1 MADLMQQAMEALKA
15 MKEQNISFDDLIPKD
30 TYGLVKNVIASLGQQ
45 AWINLGI
52 QPNPITKKIEK
63 DLKQAKLA
71 IDCTVS
77 LCEIM
82 KQYSSP
88 KEKIE
93 LDTLVQNLQ
102 LNFVQQNK

>member
-1 MADLMQQAMEALKA
+1 MKQAMDALKA
-15 MKEQNISFDDLIPKD
+15 MKEQNISLDDLIPKD
-30 TYGLVKNVIASLGQQ
+30 TYGLVKQIIASLGKQ
-45 AWINLGI
+45 AWINLGM
-52 QPNPITKKIEK
+52 QVNPLTQKVEK

-71 IDCTVS
+71 IDCTTS

-102 LNFVQQNK
+102 LNFVQQNQ

>member
-1 MADLMQQAMEALKA
+1 MADFMQQAMDALKA
-15 MKEQNISFDDLIPKD
+15 MKDKNISLDDLIPKD

-45 AWINLGI
+45 AWINLGM
-52 QPNPITKKIEK
+52 QPNPMTQKIEK

-71 IDCTVS
+71 IDCTTS

-82 KQYSSP
+82 KPYSSP
-88 KEKIE
+88 REKIE

-102 LNFVQQNK
+102 LNFVQQNQ